1 MKKMNVMVA
10 LLLAVI
16 LMLGLCACKEKQ
28 EPAPEATPVSEATP
42 APDPMIYTARVDNSV
57 YRSSPEA
64 TPDNAIGF
72 MNKGVQVRYLD
83 EEGDFI
89 KVSTPVGV
97 DAWVFGWYLECQDPL
112 VERQR
117 QTKYMKSLI
126 ERDNFEDI
134 PGDPIYT
141 CMAGL
146 LNCRVLP
153 TVNSAVLCQL
163 EFGDEVRV
171 VGREGNF
178 YLCALPDGSAVYC
191 SVDYMAEQAK
201 YAEMEGAEDLSVFLH
216 EADFDLRF
224 TTEKNVTGA
233 AQYPAVPLLEDSTA
247 QMLKKAFDAFRED
260 GYTIKIYDA
269 YRPLSAQQALYEAV
283 GNAAVVSD
291 PSVQPGL
298 QQHGRAVDIS
308 LVNMYTGR
316 ELKMPT
322 QIFDFREN
330 SLRSHADS
338 WSWDTRQNA
347 EYMARV
353 MTEAG
358 FKATGCWWHFENPG
372 HYGLNAEINY
382 DELEYVPV
390 SQYLAAEKEAE
401 KLAAE
406 QAAAHAVEVTPD
418 PSAAPSAEPSA
429 APESEAN

>member
-1 MKKMNVMVA
+1 MKKMNVMVS
-10 LLLAVI
+10 LLLAVV
-16 LMLGLCACKEKQ
+16 LMLGLCACQNKQ
-28 EPAPEATPVSEATP
+28 APAPEITPVPEATPV
-42 APDPMIYTARVDNSV
+42 PDAMVYTARVDNSV

-64 TPDNAIGF
+64 TPDNALGF

-83 EEGDFI
+83 EEGDYI

-126 ERDNFEDI
+126 ERDKFVDI

-153 TVNSAVLCQL
+153 TVDSAVLCQL

-191 SVDYMAEQAK
+191 SVDYMEEQAK
-201 YAEMEGAEDLSVFLH
+201 YAEVEGAKDLSVFMH

-224 TTEKNVTGA
+224 TTEKNITGE

-283 GNAAVVSD
+283 GNDKVVAD
-291 PSVQPGL
+291 PTNQPSL
-298 QQHGRAVDIS
+298 QQRGRAVDIS

-316 ELKMPT
+316 ELRMPT
-322 QIFDFREN
+322 AIFDFREGA
-330 SLRSHADS
+330 LRVNKDS
-338 WSWDTRQNA
+338 WNWDTRQNA
-347 EYMARV
+347 EYMARI

-372 HYGLNAEINY
+372 HYGLNPEIDY
-382 DELEYVPV
+382 EALTYVPV

-401 KLAAE
+401 ALAAE
-406 QAAAHAVEVTPD
+406 QAAHAAVVSP
-418 PSAAPSAEPSA
+418 APSAQPSA
-429 APESEAN
+429 TPESEGN